1 MRQIAR
7 EQPLPVYL
15 GQGGNQA
22 VVSRFSGVGGGGG
35 GVKAFTTLRLKKK
48 KVSSSSIL
56 WFTCYVTSDIL
67 LSHVNSFIHYWYVC
81 FSY

>member
-48 KVSSSSIL
+48 KSLKFKYLMVYL
-56 WFTCYVTSDIL
+56 LCDLRYFTKSR
-67 LSHVNSFIHYWYVC
+67 
-81 FSY
+81 